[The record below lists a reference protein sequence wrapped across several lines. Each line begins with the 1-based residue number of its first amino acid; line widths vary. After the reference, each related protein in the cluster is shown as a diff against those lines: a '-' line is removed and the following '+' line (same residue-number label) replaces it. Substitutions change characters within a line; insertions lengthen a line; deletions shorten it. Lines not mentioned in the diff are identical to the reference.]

1 MHRVARVC
9 ERPTSS
15 SSSNAPLFDSSSHPR
30 RVSLIPIFF
39 LGGGRKGKKRRSLRD
54 FLSNSIVSWKM
65 DVFFFETKNA
75 RVILSRWKIPL
86 ENPRRHLSTRRSKS
100 KKCLSRPNNHVFR
113 LLYDYPSS
121 LLEEPRRRIC
131 RFLWHAVRLNGL
143 PRSNKPEQC
152 ARDRCTEM

>member
-39 LGGGRKGKKRRSLRD
+39 LEEGGRERKGVRCAISSLIRSYRGK
-54 FLSNSIVSWKM
+54 WM
-65 DVFFFETKNA
+65 FFFETKNA